1 MFALEPTAVIE
12 DEPWRIDARCADG
25 TSALVDL
32 FFSEQLD
39 DILRAKAF
47 CVECPVK
54 DECLAAAVERREPWG
69 VWGGE
74 LFANGKV
81 LAHKRRR
88 GRPPKVAPPEPVL
101 EELVPRYDPSYRGRR
116 ERPDKITAQAGRG
129 DEPGSHS
136 PRYPD
141 EPRSAAVNR
150 NQDGRPTAMSR
161 RAPCPLPSLAPGV

>member
-1 MFALEPTAVIE
+1 MFALEPTEVIE
-12 DEPWRIDARCADG
+12 DEPWRIDAKCADG

-54 DECLAAAVERREPWG
+54 DECLSAAIDRREPWG

-81 LAHKRRR
+81 LAQKRRR
-88 GRPPKVAPPEPVL
+88 GRPPKVARPEPVL
-101 EELVPRYDPSYRGRR
+101 EDLVPRYDPSYQVA
-116 ERPDKITAQAGRG
+116 E
-129 DEPGSHS
+129 
-136 PRYPD
+136 
-141 EPRSAAVNR
+141 SA
-150 NQDGRPTAMSR
+150 
-161 RAPCPLPSLAPGV
+161 